1 MSNWHNMDIIKN
13 THTIRI
19 QLVPLLFCH
28 TSSISCFVTNRG
40 HSHAARNILS
50 WPRGDASHWGQ
61 QALVSYSPAM
71 SNLGALPLTTSTKF
85 LCYNPL
91 PVCLSKSQA
100 YFAAFP
106 WFLGTHFWFGCH
118 ILKPLTS
125 LRRRRAPSW
134 RRPAVSWRPSDAL
147 RLHRGAPRPPP
158 PLPLLRRCCGS
169 APWRQ
174 PDEDFLLPRPGRIY
188 FKQNAKR

>member
-118 ILKPLTS
+118 ILKPPYLT
-125 LRRRRAPSW
+125 
-134 RRPAVSWRPSDAL
+134 
-147 RLHRGAPRPPP
+147 PPP
-158 PLPLLRRCCGS
+158 PPPGSILTSTSCLLTPFGCSPPSSWGS
-169 APWRQ
+169 SASSSSSSPSTLLWFCSMTSAGWRFSSSSPW
-174 PDEDFLLPRPGRIY
+174 EDLF
-188 FKQNAKR
+188 QTKR